1 MKNLRTTKIGLGI
14 VAAILVLSFS
24 AYQQNDLPTINTDG
38 NSKLRTVDHKAFK
51 DGEKLEFRLHY
62 GFVNAGTAKIEVNKL
77 DKKIANREIYHIVG
91 TGKTVGAFDWVFK
104 VRDRYETFLDV
115 EGVFPWM
122 FVRDINEGG
131 YKKKQKYQFSQTKK
145 MVETHK
151 GEVYETPEGIQDML
165 SSFFY
170 ARTLDYSKA
179 KKGDVFTIWTFVD
192 EEVWPL
198 KIRYMGE
205 DKVKVGK
212 TYYNA
217 LKFHPVTQKGRIFD
231 KEEDVSFWVS
241 NDGNKIPLMIEA
253 KILIGAVKAELTN
266 AEGLAHPLS
275 IAKK

>member
-1 MKNLRTTKIGLGI
+1 
-14 VAAILVLSFS
+14 
-24 AYQQNDLPTINTDG
+24 
-38 NSKLRTVDHKAFK
+38 
-51 DGEKLEFRLHY
+51 
-62 GFVNAGTAKIEVNKL
+62 
-77 DKKIANREIYHIVG
+77 
-91 TGKTVGAFDWVFK
+91 
-104 VRDRYETFLDV
+104 
-115 EGVFPWM
+115 
-122 FVRDINEGG
+122 
-131 YKKKQKYQFSQTKK
+131 

>member
-14 VAAILVLSFS
+14 VAATLILSFS

-38 NSKLRTVDHKAFK
+38 NGKLRTVDHKAFK

-179 KKGDVFTIWTFVD
+179 KKGEVFTIWTFVD

-241 NDGNKIPLMIEA
+241 NDGNKIPLMIC
-253 KILIGAVKAELTN
+253 LLYTSPSPRDRG
-266 AEGLAHPLS
+266 
-275 IAKK
+275 